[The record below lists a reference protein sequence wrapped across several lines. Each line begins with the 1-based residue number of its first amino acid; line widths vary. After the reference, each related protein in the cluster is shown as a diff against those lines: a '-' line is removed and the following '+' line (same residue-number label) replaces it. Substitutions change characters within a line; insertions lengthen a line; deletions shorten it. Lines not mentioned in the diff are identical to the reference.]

1 MTQTTKKMHTAMRET
16 NTLHPIQT
24 TSIVQNMGSFLV
36 CVCVSPRVCTLFVF
50 SVLPLSPYGER
61 FSYWSHFF
69 SRSIS
74 LFNNNSNN
82 NKKKLRTQRKCAIG
96 TFHRHVS
103 QDNPHN
109 IHWWV
114 GTVVITNQNPLFR
127 VHCIELGR
135 ERERERERERKAW
148 RESSCRRRLFGIDII
163 WTALVLCAVLVDVL
177 IVVVVAG
184 R

>member
-1 MTQTTKKMHTAMRET
+1 M
-16 NTLHPIQT
+16 
-24 TSIVQNMGSFLV
+24 
-36 CVCVSPRVCTLFVF
+36 
-50 SVLPLSPYGER
+50 
-61 FSYWSHFF
+61 
-69 SRSIS
+69 
-74 LFNNNSNN
+74 
-82 NKKKLRTQRKCAIG
+82 
-96 TFHRHVS
+96 
-103 QDNPHN
+103 
-109 IHWWV
+109 
-114 GTVVITNQNPLFR
+114 ITNQNPLFR